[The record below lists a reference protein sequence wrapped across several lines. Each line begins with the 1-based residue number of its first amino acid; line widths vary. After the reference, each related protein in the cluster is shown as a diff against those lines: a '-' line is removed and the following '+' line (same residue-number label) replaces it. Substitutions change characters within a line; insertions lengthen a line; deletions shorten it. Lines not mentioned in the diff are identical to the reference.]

1 MKLSTSLI
9 AVLAGTEARRWR
21 RQGGMMTETTST
33 TASTTTA
40 STETTT
46 TTEEPVTAAAGTF
59 LDQISGADVNFN
71 DGTSNINIMPMA
83 DGTVMV
89 VITNNADNLVIAT
102 SLATV
107 DEAGMQL
114 TGLSGLPDGSTT
126 AVWDAAMQQFTTDTG
141 AVWPLGA
148 ALTTTTAPAVGST
161 TGPNGGNPYAPGMSS
176 TAAPGG
182 AYGGSGSTA
191 APYNGGGTG
200 GSTDSYAPA
209 GTGYIANDPH
219 VRVTNEIG
227 QAICYDLPGDGLSFI
242 SLLKD
247 NESGLEVNGFIS
259 NTHKH
264 RLSGIGIKTPAGVE
278 IAIDSHHVTVGF
290 EGDVEGD
297 YNYDS
302 YMKVQ
307 TDDALVEITS
317 KLEAKHQG
325 VFVELD
331 DGTFFHIDEKDIK
344 DTLKFV
350 IAKSTGLSNHLSGML
365 GQTIQPQDFRIH
377 PDGSIEVEGRWIMK
391 TTLDAKHSCFRLAE
405 WDIHNFLGHNPAD
418 YAVENM
424 FATLDHPWAS
434 ITAQLEEDSTP
445 K

>member
-1 MKLSTSLI
+1 
-9 AVLAGTEARRWR
+9 
-21 RQGGMMTETTST
+21 
-33 TASTTTA
+33 
-40 STETTT
+40 
-46 TTEEPVTAAAGTF
+46 
-59 LDQISGADVNFN
+59 
-71 DGTSNINIMPMA
+71 
-83 DGTVMV
+83 
-89 VITNNADNLVIAT
+89 
-102 SLATV
+102 
-107 DEAGMQL
+107 MQL
-114 TGLSGLPDGSTT
+114 TNLSGLPDGSTVAT
-126 AVWDAAMQQFTTDTG
+126 WDPALQQFTTDTG
-141 AVWPLGA
+141 AVWPMGNA
-148 ALTTTTAPAVGST
+148 VATTSAPAAGST
-161 TGPNGGNPYAPGMSS
+161 TGPNGGGNPYAPGMSS

-278 IAIDSHHVTVGF
+278 IAIDSHHVTVGY
-290 EGDVEGD
+290 EGDIEGD

-325 VFVELD
+325 VFIELD
-331 DGTFFHIDEKDIK
+331 DGTFFHIDEKDVK

-377 PDGSIEVEGRWIMK
+377 PDGSIEVEGRWIMQ

>member
-1 MKLSTSLI
+1 MGKEKSDIMKLSTSLI

-46 TTEEPVTAAAGTF
+46 TTADPITFAEGTF
-59 LDQISGADVNFN
+59 LDMITVDPSMTEQT
-71 DGTSNINIMPMA
+71 TSTLCQWLMGPSWLSLP
-83 DGTVMV
+83 T
-89 VITNNADNLVIAT
+89 TLT
-102 SLATV
+102 TSSLATV
-107 DEAGMQL
+107 DSAGMML

-126 AVWDAAMQQFTTDTG
+126 ATWDAALQQFTTDTG
-141 AVWPLGA
+141 AVWPMGVA
-148 ALTTTTAPAVGST
+148 STTTSAPAMGST
-161 TGPNGGNPYAPGMSS
+161 TGPTGGNPYAPGMSS

-182 AYGGSGSTA
+182 SYGGSGSTAAGGSTA

-200 GSTDSYAPA
+200 GSTDSYSPA
-209 GTGYIANDPH
+209 GTGSIANDPH

-278 IAIDSHHVTVGF
+278 IAIDSHHVTVGY
-290 EGDVEGD
+290 EGEIEGD

-325 VFVELD
+325 VFIELD
-331 DGTFFHIDEKDIK
+331 DGTFFHIDEKDVK

-365 GQTIQPQDFRIH
+365 GQTIQPQDFRIP

-391 TTLDAKHSCFRLAE
+391 TTLDAKHSCF
-405 WDIHNFLGHNPAD
+405 
-418 YAVENM
+418 
-424 FATLDHPWAS
+424 
-434 ITAQLEEDSTP
+434 
-445 K
+445 

>member
-1 MKLSTSLI
+1 
-9 AVLAGTEARRWR
+9 
-21 RQGGMMTETTST
+21 MMTETTST

-161 TGPNGGNPYAPGMSS
+161 TGPNGGNPYAPSMSS

-350 IAKSTGLSNHLSGML
+350 IAKSTGLSSHLSGML

-405 WDIHNFLGHNPAD
+405 WDIHTFLGHNPAD

>member
-1 MKLSTSLI
+1 
-9 AVLAGTEARRWR
+9 
-21 RQGGMMTETTST
+21 MMTETTST

-161 TGPNGGNPYAPGMSS
+161 TGPNGGNPYAPSMSS

-264 RLSGIGIKTPAGVE
+264 RLSGIGIKV
-278 IAIDSHHVTVGF
+278 
-290 EGDVEGD
+290 
-297 YNYDS
+297 
-302 YMKVQ
+302 
-307 TDDALVEITS
+307 
-317 KLEAKHQG
+317 
-325 VFVELD
+325 
-331 DGTFFHIDEKDIK
+331 
-344 DTLKFV
+344 V
-350 IAKSTGLSNHLSGML
+350 IN
-365 GQTIQPQDFRIH
+365 
-377 PDGSIEVEGRWIMK
+377 
-391 TTLDAKHSCFRLAE
+391 
-405 WDIHNFLGHNPAD
+405 NF
-418 YAVENM
+418 
-424 FATLDHPWAS
+424 WS
-434 ITAQLEEDSTP
+434 
-445 K
+445 